1 MAGKK
6 MDIGPSGETVADNI
20 KRVREAQ
27 RLTYTE
33 LSKRLSECGR
43 SVSPLAVRRIEEK
56 ERRVD
61 VDDLV
66 AFAVSLGV
74 TPKTLL
80 MPYSESMDDLVQVTG
95 GVEERAG
102 NINAWMTGEA
112 QLPQQSDTKWIEFMA
127 LAAPAWRYAEIASI
141 VQGVRVVNSLDD
153 LHARKTGKMPGPPEG
168 GK

>member
-1 MAGKK
+1 
-6 MDIGPSGETVADNI
+6 MDVGPSGETVAENI

-27 RLTYTE
+27 KLTYTE
-33 LSKRLSECGR
+33 LSRRLSDCGR
-43 SVSPLAVRRIEEK
+43 PVSPLAVRRIEEK

-80 MPYSESMDDLVQVTG
+80 MPYSESSDAVVQITG
-95 GVEERAG
+95 GIEARAA

-112 QLPQQSDTKWIEFMA
+112 QLPQQADTKWIEFMA

-141 VQGVRVVNSLDD
+141 VQGVRVVGSLDD
-153 LHARKTGKMPGPPEG
+153 LHAEQSGRLPGPLGEQG
-168 GK
+168 